1 MSVKLALLKSGEVLI
16 SDIKELVD
24 DDKKVIGYLFI
35 KPKKVDMTSP
45 MFLSEET
52 SMDSSVQVS
61 LSSWFLITDDEE
73 FAIPKDWIVT
83 VMNPVDRV
91 LAMYQKYVSSEET
104 KND

>member
-24 DDKKVIGYLFI
+24 DEKVIGYLFV
-35 KPKKVDMTSP
+35 KPKKVDMSTP
-45 MFLSEET
+45 MFLSEEN
-52 SMDSSVQVS
+52 SNESSVEVS

-83 VMNPVDRV
+83 VMNPVERV
-91 LAMYQKYVSSEET
+91 VEMYNKGNT
-104 KND
+104 ND

>member
-1 MSVKLALLKSGEVLI
+1 MSVKLALLTSGEVLI

-35 KPKKVDMTSP
+35 KPKKVDMSTP
-45 MFLSEET
+45 MFLSEEANAE
-52 SMDSSVQVS
+52 SSVQVS

-83 VMNPVDRV
+83 VMNPVDR
-91 LAMYQKYVSSEET
+91 LLSMYSKYNSEES
-104 KND
+104 KDD

>member
-24 DDKKVIGYLFI
+24 DEKVIGYLFV
-35 KPKKVDMTSP
+35 KPKKVDMSTP
-45 MFLSEET
+45 MFLSEENGNE
-52 SMDSSVQVS
+52 SSVEVS

-83 VMNPVDRV
+83 VMNPVERV
-91 LAMYQKYVSSEET
+91 IEMYNKGNT
-104 KND
+104 ND

>member
-24 DDKKVIGYLFI
+24 DEKVIGYLFV
-35 KPKKVDMTSP
+35 KPKKVDMSTP
-45 MFLSEET
+45 MFLSEEN
-52 SMDSSVQVS
+52 SNESSVEVS

-83 VMNPVDRV
+83 VMNPVERV
-91 LAMYQKYVSSEET
+91 IEMYNKGNT
-104 KND
+104 ND

>member
-24 DDKKVIGYLFI
+24 DEKVVGYLFV
-35 KPKKVDMTSP
+35 KPKKVDMSTP
-45 MFLSEET
+45 MFLSEENGNE
-52 SMDSSVQVS
+52 SSVEVS

-83 VMNPVDRV
+83 VMNPVERV
-91 LAMYQKYVSSEET
+91 VEMYNKGNT
-104 KND
+104 ND

>member
-16 SDIKELVD
+16 SDIKELID
-24 DDKKVIGYLFI
+24 DEKVIGYLFV
-35 KPKKVDMTSP
+35 KPKKVDMSTP
-45 MFLSEET
+45 MFLSEENDT
-52 SMDSSVQVS
+52 ESSVEVS

-91 LAMYQKYVSSEET
+91 IQMYNKGT
-104 KND
+104 NND

>member
-35 KPKKVDMTSP
+35 KPKKVDMITP
-45 MFLSEET
+45 MFLSEE
-52 SMDSSVQVS
+52 SSNESSIQVS
-61 LSSWFLITDDEE
+61 LSSWFLITDDTE

-83 VMNPVDRV
+83 VMNPVDRI
-91 LAMYQKYVSSEET
+91 LKMYGDYTNE
-104 KND
+104 

>member
-24 DDKKVIGYLFI
+24 DEKVVGYLFV
-35 KPKKVDMTSP
+35 KPKKVDMSTP
-45 MFLSEET
+45 MFLSEEN
-52 SMDSSVQVS
+52 SNESSVEVS

-83 VMNPVDRV
+83 VMNPVERV
-91 LAMYQKYVSSEET
+91 IEMYNKGNT
-104 KND
+104 ND

>member
-1 MSVKLALLKSGEVLI
+1 MSVKLALLRSGEVLI

-24 DDKKVIGYLFI
+24 DEKVIGYLFV
-35 KPKKVDMTSP
+35 KPKKIDMSTP
-45 MFLSEET
+45 MFLSEENNNE
-52 SMDSSVQVS
+52 SSVEVS

-91 LAMYQKYVSSEET
+91 LQMYNKGT
-104 KND
+104 NND

>member
-24 DDKKVIGYLFI
+24 DEKVVGYLFV
-35 KPKKVDMTSP
+35 KPKKVDMSTP
-45 MFLSEET
+45 MFLSEENGNE
-52 SMDSSVQVS
+52 SSVEVS

-83 VMNPVDRV
+83 VMNPVERV
-91 LAMYQKYVSSEET
+91 IEMYNKGNT
-104 KND
+104 ND

>member
-24 DDKKVIGYLFI
+24 EDRVVGYLFV
-35 KPKKVDMTSP
+35 KPKKVDISTP
-45 MFLSEET
+45 MFLSEEN
-52 SMDSSVQVS
+52 SNESSIEVS

-91 LAMYQKYVSSEET
+91 LKMYEGP

>member
-16 SDIKELVD
+16 SDIKELID
-24 DDKKVIGYLFI
+24 DEKVIGYLFV
-35 KPKKVDMTSP
+35 KPKKIDMSTP
-45 MFLSEET
+45 MFLSEENNNE
-52 SMDSSVQVS
+52 SSVEVS

-91 LAMYQKYVSSEET
+91 LQMYNT
-104 KND
+104 GTNND

>member
-35 KPKKVDMTSP
+35 KPKKVDMSTP

-52 SMDSSVQVS
+52 SNESSIQVS
-61 LSSWFLITDDEE
+61 LSSWFLITDDTE

-83 VMNPVDRV
+83 VMNPVDRI
-91 LAMYQKYVSSEET
+91 LKMYGDYTNE
-104 KND
+104 

>member
-24 DDKKVIGYLFI
+24 DEKVVGYLFV
-35 KPKKVDMTSP
+35 KPKKVDMSTP
-45 MFLSEET
+45 MFLSEEN
-52 SMDSSVQVS
+52 SNESSVEVS

-83 VMNPVDRV
+83 VMNPVERV
-91 LAMYQKYVSSEET
+91 VEMYNKGNT
-104 KND
+104 ND

>member
-16 SDIKELVD
+16 SDIKELID
-24 DDKKVIGYLFI
+24 DEKVIGYLFV
-35 KPKKVDMTSP
+35 KPKKVDMSTP
-45 MFLSEET
+45 MFLSEENNNE
-52 SMDSSVQVS
+52 SSVEVS

-91 LAMYQKYVSSEET
+91 LQMYNT
-104 KND
+104 GTNND

>member
-35 KPKKVDMTSP
+35 KPKKVDMSTP
-45 MFLSEET
+45 MFLSEE
-52 SMDSSVQVS
+52 SSNESSIQVS
-61 LSSWFLITDDEE
+61 LSSWFLITDDTE

-83 VMNPVDRV
+83 VMNPVDRI
-91 LAMYQKYVSSEET
+91 LKMYGDYTNE
-104 KND
+104 

>member
-35 KPKKVDMTSP
+35 KPKKVDMSTQ
-45 MFLSEET
+45 MFLSEE
-52 SMDSSVQVS
+52 SSNESSIQVS
-61 LSSWFLITDDEE
+61 LSSWFLITDDTE

-83 VMNPVDRV
+83 VMNPVDRI
-91 LAMYQKYVSSEET
+91 LKMYGDYTNE
-104 KND
+104 

>member
-24 DDKKVIGYLFI
+24 ENKVIGYLFN
-35 KPKKVDMTSP
+35 KPKKVDMSTP
-45 MFLSEET
+45 MFLSEEVSNQT
-52 SMDSSVQVS
+52 SVEVS
-61 LSSWFLITDDEE
+61 LSSWFMITDDEE

-91 LAMYQKYVSSEET
+91 LAMYEKYSDGESE
-104 KND
+104 ND